1 MVSSMMHF
9 ITQPRGGNS
18 KIMID
23 ENLGEE
29 IKEWMKEQVD
39 KREAE
44 GVVVGLSGGIDSSLV
59 AALCKE
65 AFGDDLLGVL
75 LPASGTISKDIE
87 YANMLADEFDIET
100 MTVNLEEINDKVEE
114 TFHDIDITKS
124 EREFCPQSKIPS
136 SDPAE
141 QNIQTRLRMLTL
153 YYIAEKLNYVVMGTS
168 NKSEILSGYYTL
180 HGDEATDMRPLGDLT
195 KTKVW
200 ELSEQVGVPE
210 EIINRDPSGGLIGSE
225 TDRDEKDLGV
235 DYLTFDKIYEALE
248 NDGDLSQFDEDDVAR
263 TKELIEAA
271 EDKEK
276 TPTFKLN

>member
-1 MVSSMMHF
+1 MMYF
-9 ITQPRGGNS
+9 IKQPRGGNS

-23 ENLGEE
+23 ENLGKE
-29 IKEWMKEQVD
+29 IQEWMKKEVD
-39 KREAE
+39 KRDAE

-65 AFGDDLLGVL
+65 AFGDNLLGVL
-75 LPASGTISKDIE
+75 LPASGTVSKDIK
-87 YANMLADEFDIET
+87 YANKLAEEFDIET
-100 MTVNLEEINDKVEE
+100 MTVNLEEVNNKIEE
-114 TFHDIDITKS
+114 TFHQIEINKA
-124 EREFCPQSKIPS
+124 EREYCPQSKIPS

-200 ELSEQVGVPE
+200 KLSKQMEVPK
-210 EIINRDPSGGLIGSE
+210 EIINREPSGGLIGSDN
-225 TDRDEKDLGV
+225 DRDEKDLGI

-248 NDGDLSQFDEDDVAR
+248 NDKDLSKFDEDDVAR

-271 EDKEK
+271 QDKEK
-276 TPTFKLN
+276 TPTFQLN

>member
-1 MVSSMMHF
+1 
-9 ITQPRGGNS
+9 
-18 KIMID
+18 MID
-23 ENLGEE
+23 ENLGKE
-29 IKEWMKEQVD
+29 IQEWMKKEVD
-39 KREAE
+39 KRDAE

-65 AFGDDLLGVL
+65 AFGDNLLGVL
-75 LPASGTISKDIE
+75 LPASGTVSKDIK
-87 YANMLADEFDIET
+87 YANKLAEEFDIET
-100 MTVNLEEINDKVEE
+100 MTVNLEEVNNKIEE
-114 TFHDIDITKS
+114 TFHQIEINKA
-124 EREFCPQSKIPS
+124 EREYCPQSKIPS

-200 ELSEQVGVPE
+200 KLSKQMEVPK
-210 EIINRDPSGGLIGSE
+210 EIINREPSGGLIGSDN
-225 TDRDEKDLGV
+225 DRDEKDLGI

-248 NDGDLSQFDEDDVAR
+248 NDKDLSKFDEDDVAR

-271 EDKEK
+271 QDKEK
-276 TPTFKLN
+276 TPTFQLN